1 MTQLEIQFFWPLTE
15 QINLDLDYT
24 PCIRNQEEKRILEQ
38 KTALYSPHMYGA
50 ISLTTTGS
58 NITSNFEIKPG
69 SKTAGYYKVNG
80 TNLHVH
86 LEKKPNIVT
95 RWAMK
100 YVFNMEWHESK

>member
-1 MTQLEIQFFWPLTE
+1 MQQLEIQFFWPLTE
-15 QINLDLDYT
+15 QNNLDLDYT
-24 PCIRNQEEKRILEQ
+24 PCIRYQEEKRILEQ

-50 ISLTTTGS
+50 ISLATTGS
-58 NITSNFEIKPG
+58 NITSSFEIKP
-69 SKTAGYYKVNG
+69 SNKTAGYYKVNG
-80 TNLHVH
+80 TSFHIH